1 MLLLAGNVLWHMRF
15 LVAGCIVLSMQR
27 VCISINVITS
37 VRIVVVVDCVH
48 KHDRSRKRKHKRSRG

>member
-1 MLLLAGNVLWHMRF
+1 MRF
-15 LVAGCIVLSMQR
+15 LVAECIVLSMQR